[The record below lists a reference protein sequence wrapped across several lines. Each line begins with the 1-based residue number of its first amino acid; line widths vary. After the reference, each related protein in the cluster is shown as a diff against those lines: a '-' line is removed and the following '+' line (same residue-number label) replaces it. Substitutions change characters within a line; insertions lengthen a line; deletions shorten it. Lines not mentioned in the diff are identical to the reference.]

1 MWFAVCSFFAG
12 GVAALAVCTFFVGA
26 TRQRDPAPEP
36 VPETG
41 VYVEVDCRDCL
52 KLNRV
57 PAARLRDRPL
67 CGRCRNVLAPKRRL
81 VICRVT
87 TMDAILSSDLDRVW
101 SSPAHLWDRVADHL
115 AVPKKTAN

>member
-1 MWFAVCSFFAG
+1 MWFFICFATG
-12 GVAALAVCTFFVGA
+12 ALFTFFILFFIGA
-26 TRQRDPAPEP
+26 TRPSDPAPEP

-67 CGRCRNVLAPKRRL
+67 CGQCRNVLAPKRRL

-87 TMDAILSSDLDRVW
+87 SMDAILSSDLDRVW
-101 SSPAHLWDRVADHL
+101 NSPPHLWDRVADYL
-115 AVPKKTAN
+115 NTPKKSAN

>member
-1 MWFAVCSFFAG
+1 MVSIICYVAGVLSALVC
-12 GVAALAVCTFFVGA
+12 LFFVGA
-26 TRQRDPAPEP
+26 TRPREPSPEP

-87 TMDAILSSDLDRVW
+87 SMDAILSSDLDRVW
-101 SSPAHLWDRVADHL
+101 NSPPHLWDRVADHL
-115 AVPKKTAN
+115 NTPKKSAN